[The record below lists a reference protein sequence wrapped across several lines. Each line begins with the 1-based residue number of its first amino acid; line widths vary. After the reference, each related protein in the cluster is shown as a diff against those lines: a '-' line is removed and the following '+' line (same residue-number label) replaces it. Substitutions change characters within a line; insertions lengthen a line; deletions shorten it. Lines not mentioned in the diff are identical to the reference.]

1 MPELRVGYVRVC
13 ILFLLHAFEAMHR
26 HLITL
31 QSSSLRCGVSVQAK
45 ISSKSVTWMARHV
58 LTARTA
64 GSSSKTDTSQTF
76 RACLAHGHLLTSR
89 RDTSMISRVLSKLFA
104 VSKKKKEKKG
114 GGIGS
119 RHVGS
124 RVLRESKCM
133 VGREDWEASKNNTSL
148 VLNSYGL
155 ASAVFS
161 AKESINKAFFSFS
174 HDVHTL
180 HM

>member
-45 ISSKSVTWMARHV
+45 ISSKSVTWMARHA

-89 RDTSMISRVLSKLFA
+89 RDTSMISRVLSKSFA
-104 VSKKKKEKKG
+104 VSKKKKKKRRRHWQQTCRFQG
-114 GGIGS
+114 AS
-119 RHVGS
+119 RIQMHGWP
-124 RVLRESKCM
+124 RRLR
-133 VGREDWEASKNNTSL
+133 
-148 VLNSYGL
+148 
-155 ASAVFS
+155 
-161 AKESINKAFFSFS
+161 SFEEQYIFGFK
-174 HDVHTL
+174 
-180 HM
+180 

>member
-1 MPELRVGYVRVC
+1 MHLRLCIGTWSLCKAVPNTAESVCRRKFRLKAWREWLETYLQPELRLKFKDGYLSNVSCMPSTRPPTNESTRYLNDFPRFVKIVRG
-13 ILFLLHAFEAMHR
+13 FKR
-26 HLITL
+26 
-31 QSSSLRCGVSVQAK
+31 
-45 ISSKSVTWMARHV
+45 
-58 LTARTA
+58 
-64 GSSSKTDTSQTF
+64 
-76 RACLAHGHLLTSR
+76 
-89 RDTSMISRVLSKLFA
+89 
-104 VSKKKKEKKG
+104 KKKG
-114 GGIGS
+114 DGTGS

-133 VGREDWEASKNNTSL
+133 VGREDREASKNNTSL

-161 AKESINKAFFSFS
+161 ATKRSINKAFFSFS